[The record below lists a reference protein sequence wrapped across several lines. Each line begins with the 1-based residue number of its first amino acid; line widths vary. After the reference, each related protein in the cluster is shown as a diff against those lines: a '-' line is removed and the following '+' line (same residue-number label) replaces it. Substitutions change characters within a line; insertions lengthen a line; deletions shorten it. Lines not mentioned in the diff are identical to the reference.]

1 MVHDVLVV
9 DDEADIREL
18 ISDIL
23 VDEGFK
29 PRMAKDS
36 ASAFKA
42 IEERVPSAVV
52 LDIWLQGSQLDGL
65 GILESIKRKHPQVP
79 VIMIS
84 GHGNIET
91 AVNSI
96 KLGAY
101 DYIEKPFKEDRL
113 LRLIRRAIETTKLQ
127 QENAELKVRG
137 GYDTQLVGK
146 SSAITQLAE
155 TILRI
160 APTESRVLISG
171 AAGTGKGMIARMIYQ
186 RSKRAAAAF
195 VVLNASNTPSD
206 VLDAEL
212 FGKEET
218 IGMKGGQSKIG
229 LLERAHGGTL
239 LIDEVTE
246 LPLPIQTK
254 LLKVLQNN
262 QFERIGGTNP
272 VAIDVR
278 ILATSNKDVQQ
289 EIRAG
294 RFREDLYYRLNVVAV
309 RVPSLKERKDDIA
322 LLTKYFIKR
331 CSHALGIP
339 ARPVDDSLI
348 TAMEMYDWPGNV
360 RQLKNVIE
368 WLLIMAQGSQNGGA
382 LKAEMLPPEI
392 ISQSLH
398 SREGVEVNADMM
410 GLPLRSARELFEKQ
424 YLKAQLDRFNGNISK
439 TASFIGMERSAFHRK
454 LKLLHI
460 HNADEEQ
467 A

>member
-9 DDEADIREL
+9 DDEADIRDL

-29 PRMAKDS
+29 PRTAKDS
-36 ASAFKA
+36 SSAFKA
-42 IEERVPSAVV
+42 IEERVPAALI

-65 GILESIKRKHPQVP
+65 GILESVKRKHPYVP

-127 QENAELKVRG
+127 QENAELKIRG

-146 SSAITQLAE
+146 SSVITQLAE
-155 TILRI
+155 TILRV

-171 AAGTGKGMIARMIYQ
+171 PAGSGKGMVARMLYQ
-186 RSKRAAAAF
+186 RSKRAAAPF
-195 VVLNASNTPSD
+195 IVLNSGSIAAD
-206 VLDAEL
+206 ALEAEL
-212 FGKEET
+212 FGREET
-218 IGMKGGQSKIG
+218 IGIKGGQSKVG
-229 LLERAHGGTL
+229 LFERAHGGTL

-246 LPLPIQTK
+246 LSLEMQTK
-254 LLKVLQNN
+254 LLRILQSNS
-262 QFERIGGTNP
+262 FERVGGTKP
-272 VAIDVR
+272 VAVDVR
-278 ILATSNKDVQQ
+278 IIATTNKDIQQ
-289 EIRAG
+289 EIRQG
-294 RFREDLYYRLNVVAV
+294 RFREDLYYRLNVVPIK
-309 RVPSLKERKDDIA
+309 VPSLKERKDDIP
-322 LLTKYFIKR
+322 LLTRYFIKR
-331 CSHALGIP
+331 CAHALGIP
-339 ARPVDDSLI
+339 ARPVEDNLI
-348 TAMEMYDWPGNV
+348 AAMEMYEWPGNV

-368 WLLIMAQGSQNGGA
+368 WLLIMSQGSSVEA
-382 LKAEMLPPEI
+382 LNSAMLPPEI
-392 ISQSLH
+392 VCQGAVP
-398 SREGVEVNADMM
+398 REGINVNTDMM
-410 GLPLRSARELFEKQ
+410 GLPLRSARELFERQ

-454 LKLLHI
+454 LKLLSI
-460 HNADEEQ
+460 NNGDEE
-467 A
+467 

>member
-9 DDEADIREL
+9 DDEVDIREL

-23 VDEGFK
+23 IDEGFK
-29 PRMAKDS
+29 PRTAKDS
-36 ASAFKA
+36 SSAFKA
-42 IEERVPSAVV
+42 IEERVPSAVI

-65 GILESIKRKHPQVP
+65 GILESIKRKHPYVP

-146 SSAITQLAE
+146 SSVITQLAE
-155 TILRI
+155 TILRV

-171 AAGTGKGMIARMIYQ
+171 PPGCGKGMVARMIYQ
-186 RSKRAAAAF
+186 RSKRAAGPF
-195 VVLNASNTPSD
+195 VVLNSGSIPADT
-206 VLDAEL
+206 LEAEL
-212 FGKEET
+212 FGREET
-218 IGMKGGQSKIG
+218 IGIKGGQSKVG
-229 LLERAHGGTL
+229 LLERSHGGTL
-239 LIDEVTE
+239 LIDEVTD
-246 LPLPIQTK
+246 LPLAIQSK
-254 LLKVLQNN
+254 LLKMLQNN
-262 QFERIGGTNP
+262 NFERVGGTKA
-272 VAIDVR
+272 VTIDVR
-278 ILATSNKDVQQ
+278 MVATTNKDIQQ
-289 EIRAG
+289 EIRQG
-294 RFREDLYYRLNVVAV
+294 RFREDLFYRLNVVSIK
-309 RVPSLKERKDDIA
+309 VPSLKERKDDIP

-331 CSHALGIP
+331 CAQMLGIP
-339 ARPVDDSLI
+339 ARTVEDSLI
-348 TAMEMYDWPGNV
+348 AAMEMYEWPGNV

-368 WLLIMAQGSQNGGA
+368 WLLIMSQGTPAGA
-382 LKAEMLPPEI
+382 LNASMLPPEI
-392 ISQSLH
+392 VCQTVTP
-398 SREGVEVNADMM
+398 REGINVNTDMM

-424 YLKAQLDRFNGNISK
+424 YLKAQLERFNGNISK

-454 LKLLHI
+454 LKLLNI
-460 HNADEEQ
+460 NNDDEE
-467 A
+467 

>member
-1 MVHDVLVV
+1 MVHDVLIV

-18 ISDIL
+18 ISDVL
-23 VDEGFK
+23 LDEGFK
-29 PRMAKDS
+29 PRVAKDS

-42 IEERVPSAVV
+42 IEERVPSAVI

-65 GILESIKRKHPQVP
+65 GILESIKRKHPHVP

-127 QENAELKVRG
+127 QENAELKTRG

-146 SSAITQLAE
+146 SPSITQLAE
-155 TILRI
+155 IILRI
-160 APTESRVLISG
+160 APTESRVLITG
-171 AAGTGKGMIARMIYQ
+171 PAGSGKGMVARMIYQ
-186 RSKRAAAAF
+186 RSKRSGGSF
-195 VVLNASNTPSD
+195 VVLNASTVVPDALD
-206 VLDAEL
+206 VEL

-218 IGMKGGQSKIG
+218 IGIKGGQSKIG

-246 LPLPIQTK
+246 LPLSIQNK
-254 LLKVLQNN
+254 LLKILQNN
-262 QFERIGGTNP
+262 SFERVGGDNP
-272 VAIDVR
+272 VAVDVR
-278 ILATSNKDVQQ
+278 IIATSNKDIQQ
-289 EIRAG
+289 EIRSG

-331 CSHALGIP
+331 CAHALGIP
-339 ARPVDDSLI
+339 PRSVDESLI

-368 WLLIMAQGSQNGGA
+368 WLLIMAQGSSNAGN
-382 LKAEMLPPEI
+382 LTAEMLPPEI
-392 ISQSLH
+392 LSHTLH
-398 SREGVEVNADMM
+398 SREGVEVNTDMM

-454 LKLLHI
+454 LKLLNI
-460 HNADEEQ
+460 NNDGDE
-467 A
+467 